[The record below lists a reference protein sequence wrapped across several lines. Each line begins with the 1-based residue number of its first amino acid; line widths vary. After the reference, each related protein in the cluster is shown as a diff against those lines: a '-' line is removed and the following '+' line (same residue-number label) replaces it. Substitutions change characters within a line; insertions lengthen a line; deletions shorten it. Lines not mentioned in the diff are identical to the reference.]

1 MKKYITPTIEVVK
14 IETNDIIA
22 ASSSQAVYYDQL
34 DGVDKEGSTS
44 AIFDAKYWLSK
55 FGKK

>member
-14 IETNDIIA
+14 TETNDIIT

-34 DGVDKEGSTS
+34 DGVDKDGSIS
-44 AIFDAKYWLSK
+44 AIFDVNYWLSK
-55 FGKK
+55 LGKK